1 MHLSVSTDPLSP
13 HRLRNAVN
21 DSGLEHVNVHLS
33 AAENR
38 QSPHRAKGTTGWRSS
53 AKSVWKFEWT
63 QVRDNGG
70 APARTGAGITFS
82 FQRARRGGA
91 EELAQL
97 RYRDRGTWKKPASPP
112 SIPPCVLPPS
122 HHPLPCVATR
132 PSMLLVLT
140 CCEIITTCCLWNSGL
155 LNSCQVN

>member
-1 MHLSVSTDPLSP
+1 MHLSVSSDPLSP

-21 DSGLEHVNVHLS
+21 GGALEHVNVHLS
-33 AAENR
+33 AAE
-38 QSPHRAKGTTGWRSS
+38 SPHRARGPTGWSTS
-53 AKSVWKFEWT
+53 AKRVWKFERT
-63 QVRDNGG
+63 QVREDGG
-70 APARTGAGITFS
+70 APARTGAGTTFS
-82 FQRARRGGA
+82 CHRARRGGA
-91 EELAQL
+91 EEPAQL
-97 RYRDRGTWKKPASPP
+97 PYRHRGTRKKPASPP

-122 HHPLPCVATR
+122 HHPLPSAATR